1 MAMDRLFQLMKD
13 KNASDMFFAINSPIH
28 LKINGNLLP
37 INQQKMDEENIM
49 ALLAEV
55 LSAEQIA
62 QYKREMNSMLVLVW
76 RVLDVSAYLLLDS
89 VVQLLRFSVLYL
101 VIFLHSQVCICHLC
115 SLN

>member
-49 ALLAEV
+49 ALLA
-55 LSAEQIA
+55 
-62 QYKREMNSMLVLVW
+62 MLVSAWQALAASAFLHLNNAA
-76 RVLDVSAYLLLDS
+76 RHPPCFVLF
-89 VVQLLRFSVLYL
+89 R
-101 VIFLHSQVCICHLC
+101 VIFQHLPHYICRQY
-115 SLN
+115 